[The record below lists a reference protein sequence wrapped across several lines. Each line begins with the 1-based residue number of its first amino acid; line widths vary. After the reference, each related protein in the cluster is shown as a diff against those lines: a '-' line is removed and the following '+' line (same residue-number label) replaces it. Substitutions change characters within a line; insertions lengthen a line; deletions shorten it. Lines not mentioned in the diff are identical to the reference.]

1 MLVECPNCHRRYEP
15 KPNEKYCPC
24 CGEEIKEPLKN
35 IEPEVK
41 PAPQAAPVASSKPN
55 YGRLFS
61 TIMSFVG
68 VIGGLLSFVFMFGNV
83 FYTGGTNL
91 LQLTFYTTKN
101 SSTGNQQAQ
110 YVGLIIAFVVY
121 VIFFLISLY
130 EMFKLAKNEANN
142 ARFGIGA
149 IGIFLVLFYV
159 IYIAVKFKSN
169 DYGYGTSY
177 YAFGDGL
184 TRFLIALGVSSVL
197 NIAAPLIE
205 QNY

>member
-24 CGEEIKEPLKN
+24 CGEEIKEPLKS

-41 PAPQAAPVASSKPN
+41 PAPQPAQAAVERPR
-55 YGRLFS
+55 YGKLIS
-61 TIMSFVG
+61 IIMSFAG
-68 VIGGLLSFVFMFGNV
+68 AIGGLLSFIFMFGNV

-101 SSTGNQQAQ
+101 GSGNQQAQ
-110 YVGLIIAFVVY
+110 YVGLIIAFVFY
-121 VIFFLISLY
+121 VIFFIVCLY
-130 EMFKLAKNEANN
+130 EMFKLAKNDANN
-142 ARFGIGA
+142 ARYGIGA
-149 IGIFLVLFYV
+149 LGIFIVLFYV

-169 DYGYGTSY
+169 DYGYGSSY

-184 TRFLIALGVSSVL
+184 TRFLVTLGVSSVFS
-197 NIAAPLIE
+197 IVAPLIE